1 MKIRVRAAMS
11 SPVYKQCKR
20 ESANN
25 HLLLDLQEYMI
36 NKEIYNSICVT
47 SINPREI
54 KKRTKGSERIH
65 PKYYDSLFWCFFIT
79 KYGELEY
86 SQVGDHSFTKEKDI
100 KISNIEKMKK
110 DSALLKNYKLS
121 RNKIETDLLNS
132 KKIELP
138 SLYALCLYNNVNIIY
153 IKNNCYSKFFSNET
167 DLIHVVVTE
176 NKKTSCEVDV
186 SKERVKEIYD
196 KFYFVENI
204 NKPIKAISNYKL
216 SELSTIAKYFGIKLT
231 YDSGRT
237 KTKKDIYEAIQT
249 FIQKN

>member
-1 MKIRVRAAMS
+1 MKIRVRAVMS
-11 SPVYKQCKR
+11 SQVYKQCKR

-36 NKEIYNSICVT
+36 NKERYNSICV
-47 SINPREI
+47 SEIKLKEI
-54 KKRTKGSERIH
+54 KKKPKRVERIQPRFH
-65 PKYYDSLFWCFFIT
+65 DSLFWCFFIA

-86 SQVGDHSFTKEKDI
+86 NQVGDHSFTKEKEI
-100 KISNIEKMKK
+100 KINNIEQMKK
-110 DSALLKNYKLS
+110 NSALLKNYKLS

-138 SLYALCLYNNVNIIY
+138 SLYALCLYNNINIIY
-153 IKNNCYSKFFSNET
+153 IKNNCYYQFFSNET
-167 DLIHVVVTE
+167 DVIHVVVTE
-176 NKKTSCEVDV
+176 NKRTSCEVDV

-196 KFYFVENI
+196 KFYLVENI
-204 NKPIKAISNYKL
+204 SKPIKAISNYKL

-237 KTKKDIYEAIQT
+237 KTKKDIYEAIQA

>member
-1 MKIRVRAAMS
+1 MKIRVRAVMS

-20 ESANN
+20 ENANN

-36 NKEIYNSICVT
+36 NKERYNSICV
-47 SINPREI
+47 SAIKPKEI
-54 KKRTKGSERIH
+54 RKKVKPVERIQ
-65 PKYYDSLFWCFFIT
+65 PKYYDSLFWCFFIA
-79 KYGELEY
+79 KYGEIEY
-86 SQVGDHSFTKEKDI
+86 SQVGDHSFTKENDI

-110 DSALLKNYKLS
+110 NSALLKNYKLS

-132 KKIELP
+132 KRIELP
-138 SLYALCLYNNVNIIY
+138 SLYALCLYNNINIIY
-153 IKNNCYSKFFSNET
+153 VKNNCYYQLFSNET
-167 DLIHVVVTE
+167 DVFHVVVTE
-176 NKKTSCEVDV
+176 NKRTSCEVDV

-204 NKPIKAISNYKL
+204 SKPIKAISNYKL

>member
-1 MKIRVRAAMS
+1 MKIRVIVVMS

-36 NKEIYNSICVT
+36 NKERYNSICV
-47 SINPREI
+47 SVIKPKEI
-54 KKRTKGSERIH
+54 RKRVKKAERIS
-65 PKYYDSLFWCFFIT
+65 PKYYDSLFWCFFIA
-79 KYGELEY
+79 KYGEIEY
-86 SQVGDHSFTKEKDI
+86 NQVGDHSFTKEKDI
-100 KISNIEKMKK
+100 KISNIEQMKK
-110 DSALLKNYKLS
+110 NSALLKNYKLS

-138 SLYALCLYNNVNIIY
+138 SLYALCLYNNINIIY
-153 IKNNCYSKFFSNET
+153 IKNNCYYQFFSNET
-167 DLIHVVVTE
+167 DLIHVVTSE
-176 NKKTSCEVDV
+176 NKRTYCELDV

-196 KFYFVENI
+196 KCYLVENI
-204 NKPIKAISNYKL
+204 NKPIKSISNYKI

-237 KTKKDIYEAIQT
+237 KTKKDIYEAIQA